1 MPYPRAATCVDPE
14 SSVRGGPTL
23 TTLNAGL
30 LALLFFRGSGP
41 ILLRN
46 PKLCDFSVCVCV
58 GGVSGPLVPHS
69 RSLHVVLKRIRAPVQ
84 FHITPPN

>member
-46 PKLCDFSVCVCV
+46 PKLCDFSVCVCG
-58 GGVSGPLVPHS
+58 GGVRTPCPPLSILARGAQAYTRTCTISHN
-69 RSLHVVLKRIRAPVQ
+69 
-84 FHITPPN
+84 TT